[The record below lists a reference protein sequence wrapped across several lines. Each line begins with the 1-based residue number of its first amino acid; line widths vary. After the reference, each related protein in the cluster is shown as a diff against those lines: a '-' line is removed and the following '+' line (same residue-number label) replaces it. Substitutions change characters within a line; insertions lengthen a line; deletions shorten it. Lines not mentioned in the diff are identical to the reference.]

1 MKMTEPKKHYPTDLN
16 KLRLLLDKKEAELER
31 LQQEVKELRAR
42 VLEANRTAIHSVCE
56 MYSLTPELLAEFLKE
71 KFGGDPIPELPK
83 GAVPVST
90 VSEYPM
96 NPEKEAF
103 ADDDE

>member
-1 MKMTEPKKHYPTDLN
+1 MAETKKHYPTDLN
-16 KLRLLLDKKEAELER
+16 RLRASLEKKEADLEK
-31 LQQEVKELRAR
+31 LQQEVKDLRAR

-71 KFGGDPIPELPK
+71 KFGGATIPELPK
-83 GAVPVST
+83 GAVPVSA

>member
-1 MKMTEPKKHYPTDLN
+1 MAETKKHYPTDLN
-16 KLRLLLDKKEAELER
+16 RLRASLEKKEADLEK
-31 LQQEVKELRAR
+31 LQQEVKDLRAR

-71 KFGGDPIPELPK
+71 KFGGGPIPELPK
-83 GAVPVST
+83 GAVPVSA